1 MNKYLASVSALTLA
15 LSAGAAAQ
23 PPDNIG
29 GVAKADFANNLL
41 TIPCVQLE
49 SFGGKNE
56 GKFFDVILERRGNSF
71 NYELSVA
78 QPEDEAFCQRLADFA
93 DFEDDDLVDDDN
105 GDDPDAPR
113 LLLQCELREDRSIV
127 SVKGKNLEQGNYSV
141 NISSGTVIVETDAAA
156 TDDDEVEFDFDS
168 DPGDV
173 ADGDIEISALFI
185 VDDTVEAELL
195 NAAGD
200 PILTATATC
209 LAE

>member
-1 MNKYLASVSALTLA
+1 MKKSLASLSALTLA
-15 LSAGAAAQ
+15 LAAGAAAQ
-23 PPDNIG
+23 PPDDIG

-49 SFGGKNE
+49 NFGGKNE

-78 QPEDEAFCQRLADFA
+78 QPEDAAFCQRLADFA
-93 DFEDDDLVDDDN
+93 NFEDDDLVDDE
-105 GDDPDAPR
+105 DDADAPR

-127 SVKGKNLEQGNYSV
+127 SVKGRNLEQGDYSV
-141 NISSGTVIVETDAAA
+141 NISSGTVTVETDAVA
-156 TDDDEVEFDFDS
+156 TDEDEVEFDFDS

-173 ADGDIEISALFI
+173 AEGDIEISALFI

-200 PILTATATC
+200 PVLTATATC